1 MKLQIK
7 SLYLLCFATGAMLLS
22 SCEDFLDRQEDE
34 KLTFEKIWESRNTIK
49 QYWLNAMSFLPNY
62 NGGFIG
68 DNEPYLGASDECTIT
83 YDRGYRSMNFG
94 SWNASNVP
102 YYKMDKYYKGIRECN
117 IFMQNVYKCSDPL
130 ATQEQLDEWYWQARF
145 ARAYYYFS
153 MMCDYG
159 PIFLIGDELLDFA
172 ASTEELYRPRNTW
185 EECVNYVVSELTA
198 CAESSAVPVQK
209 GLSTSK
215 YGLATKGTCYAVISR
230 LKLYSARDLFNGNA
244 LYRTVKNPVT
254 DKFPELSG
262 VDLFP
267 QTYDANKWLE
277 AAKAAKVLLD
287 DTDYELY
294 RAGNGDPYE
303 DYYGITHV
311 NWNSELIWTDRY
323 NSGYSW
329 GVNTAPTGLP
339 GTAYGGVGPTQQQV
353 DAYAMNNGRY
363 PIISGRFAQSR
374 RHGPQR
380 THHPHYEGTRYH
392 APDRIVPQSDH
403 CEKQDEKYP
412 FRPSG
417 GKRPGDFCTISHT
430 VYLMRYSTRMVI
442 RAFFC
447 RLEVLNDPPAENSSL
462 VLAPVIWN
470 TPIRAEATP
479 PSFAPALT
487 AIFSARTRASADA
500 FSMSDNFTSSSF
512 V

>member
-294 RAGNGDPYE
+294 RAGNSDPYE

-311 NWNSELIWTDRY
+311 NWNNELIWTDRY

-363 PIISGRFAQSR
+363 PIIGYEASGDPIIDNASGYSKEEELQKSDWEYPAKGWSNFKNYNITAPNMYKDREPRFYI
-374 RHGPQR
+374 
-380 THHPHYEGTRYH
+380 T
-392 APDRIVPQSDH
+392 V
-403 CEKQDEKYP
+403 
-412 FRPSG
+412 FFG
-417 GKRPGDFCTISHT
+417 GN
-430 VYLMRYSTRMVI
+430 Y
-442 RAFFC
+442 
-447 RLEVLNDPPAENSSL
+447 
-462 VLAPVIWN
+462 
-470 TPIRAEATP
+470 
-479 PSFAPALT
+479 
-487 AIFSARTRASADA
+487 
-500 FSMSDNFTSSSF
+500 
-512 V
+512 

>member
-34 KLTFEKIWESRNTIK
+34 KLTFEKIWESRNTTK

-185 EECVNYVVSELTA
+185 DECVNYVVGELTA
-198 CAESSAVPVQK
+198 CAERKVVP
-209 GLSTSK
+209 
-215 YGLATKGTCYAVISR
+215 Y
-230 LKLYSARDLFNGNA
+230 LFRRGC
-244 LYRTVKNPVT
+244 RP
-254 DKFPELSG
+254 
-262 VDLFP
+262 
-267 QTYDANKWLE
+267 
-277 AAKAAKVLLD
+277 
-287 DTDYELY
+287 
-294 RAGNGDPYE
+294 
-303 DYYGITHV
+303 
-311 NWNSELIWTDRY
+311 
-323 NSGYSW
+323 
-329 GVNTAPTGLP
+329 VNT
-339 GTAYGGVGPTQQQV
+339 V
-353 DAYAMNNGRY
+353 
-363 PIISGRFAQSR
+363 
-374 RHGPQR
+374 
-380 THHPHYEGTRYH
+380 
-392 APDRIVPQSDH
+392 
-403 CEKQDEKYP
+403 
-412 FRPSG
+412 
-417 GKRPGDFCTISHT
+417 
-430 VYLMRYSTRMVI
+430 
-442 RAFFC
+442 
-447 RLEVLNDPPAENSSL
+447 
-462 VLAPVIWN
+462 
-470 TPIRAEATP
+470 
-479 PSFAPALT
+479 
-487 AIFSARTRASADA
+487 
-500 FSMSDNFTSSSF
+500 
-512 V
+512 